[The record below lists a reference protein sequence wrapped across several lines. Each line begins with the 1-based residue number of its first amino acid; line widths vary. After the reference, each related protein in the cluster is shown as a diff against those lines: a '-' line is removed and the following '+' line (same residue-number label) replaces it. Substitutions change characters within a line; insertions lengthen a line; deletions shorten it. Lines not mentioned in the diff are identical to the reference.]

1 VADAPLQPQQTPRS
15 ARPASSDRR
24 AIVLAG
30 SVVVALMVV
39 AAAVTL
45 IPTFRD
51 RDNNNLGADVYEI
64 QASTVR
70 SNSPLLLNDLVG
82 GDRAIWVTHVGDDET
97 TGYHAFAAIAPDG
110 CVVEVDQATLELRRA
125 CDGAPVGLDGAGL
138 PQYEVDYDDGVLR
151 IDLNFAARPEDAP

>member
-1 VADAPLQPQQTPRS
+1 VADAPLQPQPTPRS
-15 ARPASSDRR
+15 ARPASADRR

-45 IPTFRD
+45 IPSFRD
-51 RDNNNLGADVYEI
+51 RDNNNLGDDVYEI

-70 SNSPLLLNDLVG
+70 ANSPLLLNDLVG
-82 GDRAIWVTHVGDDET
+82 GDRAIWVTHAGDDET
-97 TGYHAFAAIAPDG
+97 TGYFAFAAVAPDG
-110 CVVEVDQATLELRRA
+110 CVVEVDRTTLELQRA

-138 PQYEVDYDDGVLR
+138 PQYDVAYSDGVLR
-151 IDLNFAARPEDAP
+151 IDLNFAGRAADAP

>member
-1 VADAPLQPQQTPRS
+1 VADAPLQPQPPPRS

-30 SVVVALMVV
+30 SVVLALIVV

-45 IPTFRD
+45 VPGFRD

-70 SNSPLLLNDLVG
+70 ANSPVLLNDLVG
-82 GDRAIWVTHVGDDET
+82 GDRPIWVTHVGDDQT
-97 TGYHAFAAIAPDG
+97 TGYFAFAAVAPDG
-110 CVVEVDQATLELRRA
+110 CAVEVDRDTLELRRA
-125 CDGAPVGLDGAGL
+125 CDGAPVGLDGDGL
-138 PQYEVDYDDGVLR
+138 PQYDVGYDDGLLR
-151 IDLNFAARPEDAP
+151 IDLNFAERSEDAP